1 MRPIATGAKLIV
13 LIISVAVT
21 TSGAIIGGVMLDRLV
36 LADFSPLSNMQKAA
50 EPDFKLMSEAWGIIS
65 KRYVDRQA
73 LQAKKLTYGA
83 ISGMVNSLG
92 DTGHS
97 TFLSPEMLAIESHF
111 LKGNFSGIGAQIKIK
126 EGHIVILAPMDG
138 SPAQQAGLHSGDII
152 LKVNGD
158 DITGLPLEEAVTRIT
173 GKPGTSVTLTIL
185 SPKAGQSREISVVRA
200 NITVRNV
207 EWQRLPGC
215 NVAHMRIAGFSQ
227 GVAEQVRQAL
237 TEVENQGLTA
247 LILDLRDNPGGV
259 FEEAIGVASQ
269 FLSGGNVVL
278 EKNGNGD
285 VKPVP
290 VEPGGLA
297 PRIALVVLVNGGSA
311 SSSEIVAGAL
321 KDEHRARL
329 VGEKTF
335 GAGTVLQE
343 FGLSDGSAMLL
354 AIAEW
359 ITPAGHVI
367 WHKGVAPDEEV
378 SLPVSAIPLYPDREK
393 GMNSAELKAS
403 ADTQLLRALDLLEHP
418 ESG

>member
-1 MRPIATGAKLIV
+1 
-13 LIISVAVT
+13 
-21 TSGAIIGGVMLDRLV
+21 
-36 LADFSPLSNMQKAA
+36 
-50 EPDFKLMSEAWGIIS
+50 
-65 KRYVDRQA
+65 
-73 LQAKKLTYGA
+73 
-83 ISGMVNSLG
+83 
-92 DTGHS
+92 
-97 TFLSPEMLAIESHF
+97 
-111 LKGNFSGIGAQIKIK
+111 
-126 EGHIVILAPMDG
+126 MDG

-200 NITVRNV
+200 KITVRNV

-227 GVAEQVRQAL
+227 GVAEEVRKAL

-259 FEEAIGVASQ
+259 FDEAIGVASQ

-297 PRIALVVLVNGGSA
+297 PGIRFGCARQRWFSQQFGNCRWSPEGRTSGQTGWGKDFRRRYSAGRNSA
-311 SSSEIVAGAL
+311 SQTAPPCS
-321 KDEHRARL
+321 
-329 VGEKTF
+329 
-335 GAGTVLQE
+335 LQ
-343 FGLSDGSAMLL
+343 
-354 AIAEW
+354 
-359 ITPAGHVI
+359 
-367 WHKGVAPDEEV
+367 
-378 SLPVSAIPLYPDREK
+378 
-393 GMNSAELKAS
+393 
-403 ADTQLLRALDLLEHP
+403 
-418 ESG
+418 